1 MATWCVIA
9 GAGRALGLAWR
20 DGAVRSRQQSG
31 TARTCA
37 LDAEGEGRG
46 SRNSGV
52 RDTTRFGVLSL
63 LGGLVTGSVITIAFQ
78 YTRNRAGPGA
88 SVVDQSRSS
97 VGGDIVGGDKTSCG
111 LQTCS
116 HGTRHYVHLRPNGWI
131 GPITPSMRRSGIH
144 CGTTFDAK
152 MRSRIRSE
160 SSMTSQQIGSTSMG
174 RAIFPQAHGLFS
186 GPASPSGC

>member
-1 MATWCVIA
+1 MREFVTQHI
-9 GAGRALGLAWR
+9 
-20 DGAVRSRQQSG
+20 S
-31 TARTCA
+31 
-37 LDAEGEGRG
+37 EI
-46 SRNSGV
+46 
-52 RDTTRFGVLSL
+52 LSF
-63 LGGLVTGSVITIAFQ
+63 LGGLVTGSVITITFQ

-97 VGGDIVGGDKTSCG
+97 AGGDIVGGDKTSGG

-116 HGTRHYVHLRPNGWI
+116 HGTRPNGWI
-131 GPITPSMRRSGIH
+131 GPITPSMRRSGI
-144 CGTTFDAK
+144 CFGTTFDAK

-160 SSMTSQQIGSTSMG
+160 SSMTLKQIGSASMG